1 MSKRRP
7 NGDGM
12 VRKRPDGRW
21 EARIIVGHKENGKP
35 IYKSVFGKTQ
45 SEAMTKF
52 YKLLET
58 YRGVELN
65 EDCLVNLNEWLD
77 RWLCYQ
83 KDVVRPQTLN
93 KYIFYADAYVRPYLG
108 DKKISAILTRDMQQL
123 CVKLLK
129 EGRVTESKTKGKS
142 LSGSTVR
149 AVHIHEEIARL
160 LIQAKE
166 EGFYELILLG
176 LATGMRRGELLG
188 LKWDDINFTTGE
200 LSIKREYTTLG
211 SDYIISTPKTK
222 SSVRSVHLPQSVLNI
237 LGEYRETVSSEWVFP
252 SPLDPTHPRSPTSC
266 RSRLSDMLER
276 AECNHIPFHGLR
288 HIFSTMALEN
298 GLDIKTLSAVLGH
311 SSAETTISVYSHVT
325 GEMERN
331 AAKKMDNAFGTPKPA
346 DLPVCDDNPEDGQ
359 TPEQKQK
366 TAEFTAKK
374 SKKRKPGTGCISKVS
389 KNTWQGKYTPRSK
402 DGKREQHIA
411 YAKSEE
417 ECERKLKEMI
427 EKLKSNEITIA

>member
-1 MSKRRP
+1 
-7 NGDGM
+7 
-12 VRKRPDGRW
+12 
-21 EARIIVGHKENGKP
+21 
-35 IYKSVFGKTQ
+35 
-45 SEAMTKF
+45 
-52 YKLLET
+52 
-58 YRGVELN
+58 
-65 EDCLVNLNEWLD
+65 
-77 RWLCYQ
+77 
-83 KDVVRPQTLN
+83 
-93 KYIFYADAYVRPYLG
+93 
-108 DKKISAILTRDMQQL
+108 MQQL
-123 CVKLLK
+123 YVKLLK

-149 AVHIHEEIARL
+149 AVHIYEEIARL

-211 SDYIISTPKTK
+211 SDYIISMPKTK

-252 SPLDPTHPRSPTSC
+252 SPLDPTYPRSPTSC
-266 RSRLSDMLER
+266 RSRLSGMLER

-311 SSAETTISVYSHVT
+311 SSAETTISVYSHVA

-331 AAKKMDNAFGTPKPA
+331 AAKKWTMPSVRQSPQICR
-346 DLPVCDDNPEDGQ
+346 V
-359 TPEQKQK
+359 
-366 TAEFTAKK
+366 
-374 SKKRKPGTGCISKVS
+374 R
-389 KNTWQGKYTPRSK
+389 R
-402 DGKREQHIA
+402 
-411 YAKSEE
+411 
-417 ECERKLKEMI
+417 
-427 EKLKSNEITIA
+427 

>member
-1 MSKRRP
+1 MGSTHHRRAQRERQA
-7 NGDGM
+7 D
-12 VRKRPDGRW
+12 
-21 EARIIVGHKENGKP
+21 
-35 IYKSVFGKTQ
+35 YKSVFGKTQ

-65 EDCLVNLNEWLD
+65 EDCLVDLNEWLD

-93 KYIFYADAYVRPYLG
+93 KCIFYADAYVRPYLG
-108 DKKISAILTRDMQQL
+108 DKKISAIPTRDMQQL
-123 CVKLLK
+123 YVKLLK

-200 LSIKREYTTLG
+200 LSIRREYTTLG

-331 AAKKMDNAFGTPKPA
+331 AAKKMDDAFGTPKPA
-346 DLPVCDDNPEDGQ
+346 DSPVCDDNPEDGQ

-366 TAEFTAKK
+366 PAEFTAKK
-374 SKKRKPGTGCISKVS
+374 SKKRKPGTGCISKIS

-402 DGKREQHIA
+402 DGKREQHIV

-417 ECERKLKEMI
+417 ECERKLGEMI
-427 EKLKSNEITIA
+427 GQIKIQGTDISELC